1 MKKTIATIATVLL
14 AATLA
19 PAAVFGAQ
27 FSDLPSTHWAYNAV
41 VSMSEVGI
49 VSGYPDGT
57 FKPSG
62 TVTYGEF
69 IKMAY
74 IAQGG
79 DELDAE
85 GGDWAVPYY
94 EAAADAG
101 LFARHEIPNA
111 KLPDPIPREYMALV
125 LSNALGD
132 VEIPDYDAVI
142 EKLADVERNAP
153 HVYDIVKAAALGL
166 ITGYPD
172 GTFRPEG
179 TLTRAEAATVISRL
193 MNTEERQEPDLRPA
207 EEKTPLERL
216 EGAGTSNFPLQ
227 EVLNASASQKPIS
240 DILDTLS
247 FEWDGGYGKETVT
260 MTSMSDDPILY
271 YEIFEDYPHQMTTT
285 VDRLGEENLAVGE
298 QDVRGYLIRDR
309 KPIAKL
315 DAATMNGVGITYVTW
330 GEGKGAKT
338 FPDFDYIAVKPI
350 EGNTVLLIPNNLK

>member
-1 MKKTIATIATVLL
+1 MKKLL
-14 AATLA
+14 AITTTAAALLFAAPLA
-19 PAAVFGAQ
+19 ASAAQ

-79 DELDAE
+79 EELSTE
-85 GGDWAVPYY
+85 GGNWALPYY

-101 LFARHEIPNA
+101 LFARHEVPSA
-111 KLPDPIPREYMALV
+111 KLSDPIPREYMALMI
-125 LSNALGD
+125 SNALGD

-153 HVYDIVKAAALGL
+153 HVYDIVKAAVLGL

-193 MNTEERQEPDLRPA
+193 MNTEERQEPDLRPE

-216 EGAGTSNFPLQ
+216 ESAGANASNPLTLIATESTSQRPIS
-227 EVLNASASQKPIS
+227 EVLDS
-240 DILDTLS
+240 TS
-247 FEWDGGYGKETVT
+247 FEWDGETTTMGSYGDT
-260 MTSMSDDPILY
+260 DPILY
-271 YEIFEDYPHQMTTT
+271 YEIFEDYPHQMAK
-285 VDRLGEENLAVGE
+285 VLNYAGNEDLAVGE
-298 QDVRGYLIRDR
+298 QRVNGYLIRGR
-309 KPIAKL
+309 KLIANL
-315 DAATMNGVGITYVTW
+315 EAGQTADGIGTVWVRW

-338 FPDFDYIAVKPI
+338 FPDFDYIAVRPV